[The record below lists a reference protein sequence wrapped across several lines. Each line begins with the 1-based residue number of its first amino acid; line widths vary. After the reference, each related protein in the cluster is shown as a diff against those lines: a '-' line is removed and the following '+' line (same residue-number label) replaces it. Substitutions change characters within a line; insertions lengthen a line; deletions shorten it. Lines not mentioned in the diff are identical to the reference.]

1 MPGHLD
7 VAVSQSETAAGKH
20 LILLLEVTM
29 KALMVGKQH
38 LKPPPLKELLKRQ
51 PH

>member
-20 LILLLEVTM
+20 LILLSEVRM
-29 KALMVGKQH
+29 KAIGINGGQTAPEAST
-38 LKPPPLKELLKRQ
+38 LKSC
-51 PH
+51 